1 MDGMTHRADG
11 TPELAQ
17 RDRPRR
23 GGATGGGTGT
33 QAAAASRP
41 DRAALRAEWT
51 AAFGTA
57 PHPYLSE
64 RFLAKA
70 LAWQRQCAAAG
81 GFPRHLR
88 KRLDLI
94 GPGGSGR
101 ARPATSLAP
110 GTLLAREWNGR
121 LYHVEVREDGFHFDG
136 RSFRSLSA
144 IARRITGTPW
154 SGPRF
159 FGLRRRT
166 ADG

>member
-1 MDGMTHRADG
+1 MKQRADG

-17 RDRPRR
+17 RDESRR

-33 QAAAASRP
+33 PADAATRP
-41 DRAALRAEWT
+41 DRAALRAEWA
-51 AAFGTA
+51 AAFGTP

-81 GFPRHLR
+81 GFPRSLG

-101 ARPATSLAP
+101 TQPAASLAP

-121 LYHVEVREDGFHFDG
+121 IHHVEVLEDGFRFDG

-159 FGLRRRT
+159 FGLRRRK